1 VNRYGELARQHGA
14 SRLPEVYDG
23 IRDPGWFFT
32 VLGELLVVDIDQ
44 LADEIAGDDPPGE
57 GYLAKVRR
65 LTAARATA
73 HVVVLSPCLDPPS
86 GGRGQG

>member
-1 VNRYGELARQHGA
+1 MNPYGELARQHWA

-32 VLGELLVVDIDQ
+32 VLGELLVADIDQ

-73 HVVVLSPCLDPPS
+73 HAVVLSPYLDPPS